1 MTVIH
6 PTAHLSWAAIARQ
19 QAIRRAEA
27 KAARRRETLNTLVA
41 VLAMAIV
48 ILAALQVQL

>member
-1 MTVIH
+1 MTVMR

-19 QAIRRAEA
+19 RAARRAAA
-27 KAARRRETLNTLVA
+27 KAARHREALNTVVA

-48 ILAALQVQL
+48 ILATLQVHL